1 MDYSNLIILF
11 VLAISPFLYLP
22 YIVTKKQRK
31 NNSFTWIIVTIL
43 LGLAQCLCFLMILF
57 FLDITL

>member
-43 LGLAQCLCFLMILF
+43 LGLAQCLGYLMILF
-57 FLDITL
+57 FLGITL